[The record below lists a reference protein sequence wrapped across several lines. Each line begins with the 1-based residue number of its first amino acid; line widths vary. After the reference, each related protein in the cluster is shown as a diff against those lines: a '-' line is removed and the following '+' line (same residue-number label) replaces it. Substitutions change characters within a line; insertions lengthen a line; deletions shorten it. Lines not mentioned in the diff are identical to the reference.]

1 MSSLQSTA
9 VNALPQMKNN
19 PLLQITGLSKNFGGV
34 LAVDNVSFN
43 IYPGEIVALIG
54 PNGAGKTTV
63 FNLITGVF
71 PQTSGIVT
79 FNNLNLQ
86 GLKANKIAQLGI
98 ARTFQNL
105 QMFSQMSVLENVMV
119 GAHNTGK
126 SGILGAAFRMPW
138 VKKEDKMMKDLAL
151 SYLNEVGMADIAN
164 ELADNLAFGQ
174 QRLVEIARALAGIPQ
189 LLILDE
195 PAAGLNG
202 GETRDLVKLIRKLR
216 DEGLTILLVEHDMD
230 TVMGLADR
238 IVVLDFGVK
247 IAEGTPEEIQ
257 ANKKVIKAYLGEED

>member
-1 MSSLQSTA
+1 
-9 VNALPQMKNN
+9 MKNN
-19 PLLQITGLSKNFGGV
+19 PLLQINGLSKNFGGV
-34 LAVDNVSFN
+34 LAVDDVSFN

-71 PQTSGIVT
+71 PQSSGVVT
-79 FNNLNLQ
+79 FNNINLQ

-138 VKKEDKMMKDLAL
+138 VKKEDKMMKELAL
-151 SYLNEVGMADIAN
+151 KYLNEVGMAEIAN

-174 QRLVEIARALAGIPQ
+174 QRLVEIARALSGMPKV
-189 LLILDE
+189 LILDE

-202 GETRDLVKLIRKLR
+202 GETRDLVKLIRQLR

-230 TVMGLADR
+230 TVMGLAER

-257 ANKKVIKAYLGEED
+257 ANEKVIKAYLGEED

>member
-1 MSSLQSTA
+1 
-9 VNALPQMKNN
+9 MKNN
-19 PLLQITGLSKNFGGV
+19 PLLQINGLSKNFGGV
-34 LAVDNVSFN
+34 VAVDEVSFN

-71 PQTSGIVT
+71 PQSSGVVT
-79 FNNLNLQ
+79 FNNINLQ

-138 VKKEDKMMKDLAL
+138 VKKEDKMMKELAL
-151 SYLNEVGMADIAN
+151 KYLNEVGMAEIAN

-174 QRLVEIARALAGIPQ
+174 QRLVEIARALSGMPKV
-189 LLILDE
+189 LILDE

-202 GETRDLVKLIRKLR
+202 GETRDLVKLIRQLR

-230 TVMGLADR
+230 TVMGLAER

-257 ANKKVIKAYLGEED
+257 ANEKVIKAYLGEED